1 MNPQM
6 MIKLQQSYA
15 ADELRRASNLTGSDN
30 TFSWRSR
37 LGQYFSH
44 ARTPDSES
52 LSRTARGT
60 RGARARLS

>member
-15 ADELRRASNLTGSDN
+15 ADELRRAAHLAVSDN

-37 LGQYFSH
+37 VGQYFSH

-52 LSRTARGT
+52 SGRSAR
-60 RGARARLS
+60 